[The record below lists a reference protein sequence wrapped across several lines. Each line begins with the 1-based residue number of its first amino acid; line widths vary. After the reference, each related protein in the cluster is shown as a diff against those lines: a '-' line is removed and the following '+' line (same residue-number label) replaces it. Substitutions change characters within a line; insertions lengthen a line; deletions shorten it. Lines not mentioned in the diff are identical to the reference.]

1 MQHWIAY
8 WLGMDDPA
16 GPVYLFYSGF
26 LGGVPVLAAVVL
38 FARHRNCHVH
48 GCWRIGRHP
57 VTGTP
62 YVVCRRHDP
71 DGPSQGPGIR
81 TTKMFPGRR
90 RSVSPPHLAE
100 DGHLR

>member
-26 LGGVPVLAAVVL
+26 LGGVPVLAAVAV

-48 GCWRIGRHP
+48 GCWRIGRHLI
-57 VTGTP
+57 TGTP
-62 YVVCRRHDP
+62 YVVCRHHDP
-71 DGPSQGPGIR
+71 DGPVTFARVRERHRLRLGKQPGH
-81 TTKMFPGRR
+81 G
-90 RSVSPPHLAE
+90 
-100 DGHLR
+100 